1 MLANRLKK
9 ARKRKK
15 ITQQEV
21 ADVLNFSRQSLSKW
35 ENGTGTPNIET
46 LKKLSAFYE
55 LSIADLT
62 KEEQTEIKTKISQ
75 NADESWLFFIIIII
89 SIPIAPFGLLTLPM
103 VFSRN
108 TKHNDFYKWI
118 NVFAIIVL
126 SINLYVFYSC
136 LKHFFVAETAS
147 SLLVR
152 VCELINDI

>member
-21 ADVLNFSRQSLSKW
+21 ADALNFSRQSLSKW

-46 LKKLSAFYE
+46 LQKLSVFYE

-62 KEEQTEIKTKISQ
+62 KEEQTEIKAKNSK
-75 NADESWLFFIIIII
+75 NDEGWLLFIIMIIA
-89 SIPIAPFGLLTLPM
+89 IPIAPFGLLTLPI

-108 TKHNDFYKWI
+108 TKNNIFHTWI
-118 NVFAIIVL
+118 NLFIIIVL
-126 SINLYVFYSC
+126 SFNLYVFYSY
-136 LKHFFVAETAS
+136 LKHFFVDETAN
-147 SLLVR
+147 SLLTT
-152 VCELINDI
+152 VC